1 MLGHL
6 VLGRYGS
13 GSETRVSETHQTG
26 WMTRAL
32 RALWR
37 RRS

>member
-13 GSETRVSETHQTG
+13 APQTQPAAPREPG
-26 WMTRAL
+26 WMTRVI
-32 RALWR
+32 RALLR
-37 RRS
+37 KRA